1 MGELIFPIVVV
12 MFIIETVLLF
22 GSDVLHFDYVQ
33 PILERGW
40 EPVWKVVYPNGIT
53 QPFGETIALAMFWPD
68 VKNREKITK
77 ITFLAT
83 LLAGF
88 MITGFDFLAILVYG
102 DLFSRFLY
110 PLYTLLSMISIGK
123 FIENLQMFGVM
134 YFFMT
139 ALIKNVVNLLVALRG
154 IQQLTKMKD
163 YRVLVIP
170 AAAIALFLGMT
181 MSKNIA
187 EHIYFQHY
195 KILVPYFWV
204 PMFLVLPA
212 ILLIVTWTRQ
222 KLRK

>member
-1 MGELIFPIVVV
+1 
-12 MFIIETVLLF
+12 
-22 GSDVLHFDYVQ
+22 
-33 PILERGW
+33 
-40 EPVWKVVYPNGIT
+40 
-53 QPFGETIALAMFWPD
+53 
-68 VKNREKITK
+68 
-77 ITFLAT
+77 
-83 LLAGF
+83 
-88 MITGFDFLAILVYG
+88 
-102 DLFSRFLY
+102 
-110 PLYTLLSMISIGK
+110 LLSMISIGK

-154 IQQLTKMKD
+154 IQQPTKMKD